1 MFIFSPEPIL
11 LAIERRDESCKF
23 PPPPLRGDPNKVT
36 PSESV
41 RKLATR
47 IVKLQN
53 SVTGPLRILLVGP
66 CSTVGVGSQKEEE
79 PFYCRHGSL
88 SYPPP
93 SHPSTSVVLVF
104 GSWYICAQ
112 SAASLC
118 QRWPSGSA
126 VFSEETGGSNFSLVA
141 RGPHLFSGR

>member
-93 SHPSTSVVLVF
+93 FPPPSPPLHLRSTCLWVLVHLRSISSF
-104 GSWYICAQ
+104 P
-112 SAASLC
+112 L
-118 QRWPSGSA
+118 PKMA
-126 VFSEETGGSNFSLVA
+126 VRIGCIFRRDWRL
-141 RGPHLFSGR
+141 